1 MGLGSR
7 RNEFLGFSSSDLRS
21 SVMVLAV
28 IADHAGGLNSHA
40 AVECRSGTR
49 RDTLYFGFSV
59 WIFLQPANL
68 RRRQIYTQFSYSMLL
83 IKGALFTFFPPTKR
97 FPNLLPPFHPL
108 VSIRVLSAWIEFP
121 LRSLMLKQI

>member
-7 RNEFLGFSSSDLRS
+7 RNEFLGFISPDFRS

-28 IADHAGGLNSHA
+28 IAAHAGGLNSHT
-40 AVECRSGTR
+40 AVECRSETR
-49 RDTLYFGFSV
+49 RDTLYFHFSV
-59 WIFLQPANL
+59 WTFPQPTNL
-68 RRRQIYTQFSYSMLL
+68 RRRQIYTQFSNSVLL
-83 IKGALFTFFPPTKR
+83 IKGALLLFFPPTKR

-108 VSIRVLSAWIEFP
+108 VSIRVLSARIEFP